1 MAKRR
6 KKYPM
11 EFKLEAVR
19 LITEQNLSFAEVG
32 DDLGVNRTTIRDWVR
47 RDEAGI
53 LTGGKAR
60 PKSLADLEAE
70 NKRLRRK
77 NAILEEERE
86 ILKKAAA
93 FFVKE
98 SR

>member
-47 RDEAGI
+47 RDVSRYFNRRQGA
-53 LTGGKAR
+53 
-60 PKSLADLEAE
+60 AE
-70 NKRLRRK
+70 KPGRFGS
-77 NAILEEERE
+77 RE
-86 ILKKAAA
+86 QAVAA
-93 FFVKE
+93 
-98 SR
+98 